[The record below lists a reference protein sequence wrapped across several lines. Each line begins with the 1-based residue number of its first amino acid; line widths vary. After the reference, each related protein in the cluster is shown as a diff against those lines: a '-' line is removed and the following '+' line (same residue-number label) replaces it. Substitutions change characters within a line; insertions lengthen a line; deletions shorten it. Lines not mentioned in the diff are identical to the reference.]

1 MKLET
6 IVNQYLLNLAHPLT
20 MKDRIFLDKILSFK
34 IAFNRPHGILVRDL
48 SPTEC
53 TTTLPMKSLNTN
65 HLKGIHAC
73 ALALVGEYSSGL
85 IILRNTGL
93 KDYRII
99 LKEMHVKYEKQ
110 AKGQVTGRAVLTSEH
125 ITQLK
130 EELPQSGEVLIKLQT
145 EMFNQKNERVAVAET
160 HWHLKNWN
168 KVKFQ

>member
-6 IVNQYLLNLAHPLT
+6 IVNQYLLNLAYPLS
-20 MKDRIFLDKILSFK
+20 MKDRIFLDKILTFK
-34 IAFNRPHGILVRDL
+34 IAFNRPHGIQVKEL

-53 TTTLPMKSLNTN
+53 TTMLPMKSLNTN

-110 AKGQVTGRAVLTSEH
+110 AKGQVTGRAALTSEH
-125 ITQLK
+125 IAQLK
-130 EELPQSGEVLIKLQT
+130 EELPQSGEVSLKLET
-145 EMFNQKNERVAVAET
+145 EIFNHNNERVAVAQT